1 MGWCANVSCGQFLES
16 QGHHS
21 IGVPEWVR
29 KRFKKYFGIILTEAK
44 KVFVCPRCHKKMEKN
59 RHNFQAVVMSLY
71 VEQLAEMDEAILN
84 GRETNYTYEELL
96 AFAKRNHS
104 ISSIAN
110 EQPVAQEV
118 VLQTQN

>member
-29 KRFKKYFGIILTEAK
+29 RRFKKYFGIILTEAK

-59 RHNFQAVVMSLY
+59 RHNFQAVLVSLY
-71 VEQLAEMDEAILN
+71 ADEMAEMDEAILN

-96 AFAKRNHS
+96 AFAKRKYS
-104 ISSIAN
+104 IGSIAN
-110 EQPVAQEV
+110 EQPVKQEV
-118 VLQTQN
+118 VLETQN

>member
-1 MGWCANVSCGQFLES
+1 MGWCSGVNCGQFLES

-59 RHNFQAVVMSLY
+59 RHNYQAVVMSLH
-71 VEQLAEMDEAILN
+71 VEQLAEIDEAILN
-84 GRETNYTYEELL
+84 GRETNYTYEELFAL
-96 AFAKRNHS
+96 AMRNS
-104 ISSIAN
+104 FIGSIAN
-110 EQPVAQEV
+110 EQSASQEV

>member
-1 MGWCANVSCGQFLES
+1 LPQKNGEKSS
-16 QGHHS
+16 Q
-21 IGVPEWVR
+21 
-29 KRFKKYFGIILTEAK
+29 
-44 KVFVCPRCHKKMEKN
+44 
-59 RHNFQAVVMSLY
+59 FQAVVMSLY